1 MAETMWN
8 DEKVEVLI
16 ETVRKYSALY
26 IIKSRSYR
34 DKTEKENAWKAVAIE
49 VDMPGKS
56 SYGVQYQKT
65 FYIYTFKY
73 LYCVIS
79 DI

>member
-8 DEKVEVLI
+8 DEKIEVLI

-26 IIKSRSYR
+26 VIKSPSYR
-34 DKTEKENAWKAVAIE
+34 DKTQKENAWKAVAIE

-56 SYGVQYQKT
+56 SLWSTVSKNVL
-65 FYIYTFKY
+65 Y
-73 LYCVIS
+73 LYV
-79 DI
+79 